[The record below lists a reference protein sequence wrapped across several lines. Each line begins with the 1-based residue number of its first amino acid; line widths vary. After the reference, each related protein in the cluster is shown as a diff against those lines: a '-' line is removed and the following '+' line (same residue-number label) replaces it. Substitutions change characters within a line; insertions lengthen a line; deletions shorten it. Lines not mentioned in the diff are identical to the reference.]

1 MVFPLFKACTRPP
14 MLMGVPIRA
23 LVFVAGFI
31 LLLAISFSFFFLLG
45 IPVAIL
51 IMREVT
57 KRDDKQFNLI
67 AVWFKTKMR
76 YPSALKRKWNATSY
90 SPSTNPLK
98 ELDK

>member
-23 LVFVAGFI
+23 LVFVVGFV
-31 LLLAISFSFFFLLG
+31 LLLAISFSFFFLLL

-57 KRDDKQFNLI
+57 KRDDKQFTII
-67 AVWFKTKMR
+67 AVWAKTKLL
-76 YPSALKRKWNATSY
+76 YPSNLKKKWNATSY
-90 SPSTNPLK
+90 SVSNNPLK
-98 ELDK
+98 DLDK